1 MDGEIV
7 VFQNV
12 APRTRL
18 SLEFQSETTLLLR
31 CDGKVGIPFQT
42 KQGNH
47 PSCQYQE
54 GRRGSDYV
62 VKGNSVFLS
71 SETGMSGNVFSCIKD
86 VKYRFEFQEGTWH
99 FSREAAVGKCLIS
112 Q

>member
-1 MDGEIV
+1 MG
-7 VFQNV
+7 
-12 APRTRL
+12 RSGSL
-18 SLEFQSETTLLLR
+18 SRQSR
-31 CDGKVGIPFQT
+31 GIDPHV
-42 KQGNH
+42 KIM
-47 PSCQYQE
+47 SRE
-54 GRRGSDYV
+54 RGSDYV
-62 VKGNSVFLS
+62 VSGNSLFFS